1 MKYYGP
7 EIVKDKTNDNALNKI
22 LLQQKRIPSM
32 NNIGINAY
40 SKKNMSETNNLSTF
54 GDLKYKK
61 NNSDKLKAYKYFLKK
76 NKNKFHEL
84 PNRHIDNM
92 LKLMNKQK
100 IKESDIPKS
109 FKSMKI
115 NKPLYA
121 LNY

>member
-22 LLQQKRIPSM
+22 LLQQKRIPST

-61 NNSDKLKAYKYFLKK
+61 NSNDRLKAYKHFLKK
-76 NKNKFHEL
+76 NKNKFHDL
-84 PNRHIDNM
+84 PTRHLDNM

-100 IKESDIPKS
+100 IKEGDIPKS

-121 LNY
+121 SNY